1 MKKIILLMMVFPSLV
16 FAQIDSTKSKAKR
29 NEIAINA
36 FELVIGGVLPISYE
50 RFIDNNQSIV
60 VKTFFFDK
68 HYNDFNSIS
77 NNLIS
82 LQTQY
87 NFYFSEKKQNAGF
100 FFAPFLKFTGGKYT
114 SNSYDYYY
122 DSNGNYIG
130 GSDRKTLN
138 ASALIAGFGIGYK
151 ILLKKKLSF
160 SINTDIGRVLNENNY
175 YRNYGPIEARV
186 GVNMGIRF

>member
-1 MKKIILLMMVFPSLV
+1 MMVFPSLV